1 MSGSAETLQRI
12 YQLKVTL
19 RGSRPPI
26 WRRVLVPGKFSLHK
40 LHQVIQLA
48 MGWTDSHLHQF
59 IIDGQ
64 YYGIPSPEDF
74 EPVRDE
80 RRQTLS
86 QIATREK
93 RKFFYEYDFG
103 DGWGHEI
110 VVEKILSPEPGIKCP
125 ACIKGKRACPPEDV
139 GGLWGYETFLEAIE
153 DPHHEEHESYL
164 EWVGGDFDP
173 EACDLDEINQAL
185 ARAKWR
191 GR

>member
-1 MSGSAETLQRI
+1 MSGSAGNLNLI

-26 WRRVLVPGKFSLHK
+26 WRRVLVPGKFSLRK
-40 LHQVIQLA
+40 LHQVIQLV

-64 YYGIPSPEDF
+64 YYSIPSSEDY

-80 RRQTLS
+80 RRHSLS

-103 DGWGHEI
+103 DSWEHEI
-110 VVEKILSPEPGIKCP
+110 VVEKILSPESGVKYP

-139 GGLWGYETFLEAIE
+139 GGLWGYETFLEAIG
-153 DPHHEEHESYL
+153 DPHHEEHDSYL

-173 EACDLDEINQAL
+173 EACDLGEINQAL
-185 ARAKWR
+185 ARVKWR
-191 GR
+191 G

>member
-1 MSGSAETLQRI
+1 MSGSAGNLNLI

-40 LHQVIQLA
+40 LHQAIQLV
-48 MGWTDSHLHQF
+48 MGWTESHLHQF

-64 YYGIPSPEDF
+64 YYSIPSSEDY

-80 RRQTLS
+80 RRHSLS

-103 DGWGHEI
+103 DSWEHEI
-110 VVEKILSPEPGIKCP
+110 VVEKILSPESGVKYP
-125 ACIKGKRACPPEDV
+125 ACIKGKRACPPEDI
-139 GGLWGYETFLEAIE
+139 GGLWGYETFLEAIG
-153 DPHHEEHESYL
+153 DPHHEEHDSYL

-173 EACDLDEINQAL
+173 EACDLGEINQAL
-185 ARAKWR
+185 ARVKWR
-191 GR
+191 G